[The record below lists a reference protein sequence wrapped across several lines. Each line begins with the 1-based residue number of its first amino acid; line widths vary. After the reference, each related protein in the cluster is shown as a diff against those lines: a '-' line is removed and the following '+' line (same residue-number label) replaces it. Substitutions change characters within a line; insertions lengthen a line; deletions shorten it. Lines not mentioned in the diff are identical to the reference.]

1 MNLPDYSLNHVWN
14 WLDNEITVNWK
25 VTVIAWILNLQ
36 ENYTGDPM
44 NIMVTREISTD
55 ARSFCWD
62 FTTAIF
68 FFYGL
73 PVFEKKFYIDYSS
86 FWNILLHCLLCIKEL
101 GEYK

>member
-55 ARSFCWD
+55 ARSFVE
-62 FTTAIF
+62 TLLRLF

-73 PVFEKKFYIDYSS
+73 PVFEKKFYIDFSS
-86 FWNILLHCLLCIKEL
+86 FWNILLDRLLCIKEL
-101 GEYK
+101 RRI